1 MKAKIDELVKEC
13 YNCNKI
19 MKLPLPKT
27 EKQFFT
33 IIKDVLESK
42 LGKDT
47 SIEYERS
54 SIELY
59 PVIKCVDELKISYN
73 GKVVSKYSVTFTG
86 IHKPTCLFEIYLA

>member
-19 MKLPLPKT
+19 MKLSLPKT
-27 EKQFFT
+27 EEQFFA
-33 IIKDVLESK
+33 IIKDVLKSK
-42 LGKDT
+42 LGKDI

-54 SIELY
+54 SIELF

-73 GKVVSKYSVTFTG
+73 GKVVSNYYVTFTG
-86 IHKPTCLFEIYLA
+86 IHKPTCLFEIYLV

>member
-1 MKAKIDELVKEC
+1 MKAKIDELIKEC

-19 MKLPLPKT
+19 IKLPLPKT
-27 EKQFFT
+27 EEQFFT

-42 LGKDT
+42 LGKDI

-59 PVIKCVDELKISYN
+59 PVIKCVDDLKILHN
-73 GKVVSKYSVTFTG
+73 GKVVSNYSVTFTG